1 MYLSN
6 KSFCLVMKLYL
17 CIELTIVFYGDLLLG
32 QPDFKTLIFWQ
43 DLVYEWTDLVIEYLV
58 FQN

>member
-1 MYLSN
+1 
-6 KSFCLVMKLYL
+6 MKLYL
-17 CIELTIVFYGDLLLG
+17 CIELTIVFYGDLLLR
-32 QPDFKTLIFWQ
+32 QPDFKTLRFWQ